1 VCSFEKLIIVS
12 ILHSRREA
20 LIAFPMDY
28 FMATNFAEALQR
40 IKFMFHTGIGY
51 EQHLPYLPLL
61 IKYKKTRTFSQN
73 CKASFRRT
81 VDSIS
86 TNSISDC

>member
-40 IKFMFHTGIGY
+40 IKFMFHTGIG
-51 EQHLPYLPLL
+51 
-61 IKYKKTRTFSQN
+61 
-73 CKASFRRT
+73 
-81 VDSIS
+81 
-86 TNSISDC
+86 